1 MKQSNK
7 TNAVLSVMLSV
18 GMCTTA
24 MGAVAASAP
33 QQAYASP
40 ASSSTAKAAQKPTN
54 PPAVKPATPS
64 ATPSVQTPAAS
75 PAQVPGAASGAKSAA
90 THLVTA
96 AHDTE
101 ANTHEDKQI
110 DFKDPILKARL
121 LSVMKAKKL
130 IKENATDITTAEA
143 LKLTE
148 ANLERPNSS
157 NDRINNLSGME
168 HFTNLTNL
176 NLSGNYF
183 SNILPLQGLTKLQ
196 KLNLR
201 VNSITNI

>member
-1 MKQSNK
+1 MGEFLMKQSNK

-75 PAQVPGAASGAKSAA
+75 PAQALRAVSGTASGATPSSP
-90 THLVTA
+90 A
-96 AHDTE
+96 AHDTG
-101 ANTHEDKQI
+101 ATAHEDKKI
-110 DFKDPILKARL
+110 DFKDPLLKAQL
-121 LSVMKAKKL
+121 LSVMKEKSSLMKMQQTL
-130 IKENATDITTAEA
+130 QR
-143 LKLTE
+143 LK
-148 ANLERPNSS
+148 P
-157 NDRINNLSGME
+157 
-168 HFTNLTNL
+168 
-176 NLSGNYF
+176 
-183 SNILPLQGLTKLQ
+183 
-196 KLNLR
+196 
-201 VNSITNI
+201 